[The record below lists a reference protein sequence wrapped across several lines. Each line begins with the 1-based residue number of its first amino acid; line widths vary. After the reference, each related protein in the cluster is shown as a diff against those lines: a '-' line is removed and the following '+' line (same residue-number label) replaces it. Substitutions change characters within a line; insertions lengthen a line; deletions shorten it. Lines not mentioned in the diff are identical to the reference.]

1 MSQRPILVTGF
12 DRFGTHEH
20 NSSEAI
26 ALGLAAAGD
35 PRFTCRV
42 LPTSYRRASEL
53 IETWI
58 TQEQPR
64 AVVMLG
70 LAASAEALRLERFA
84 RNRDHSESA
93 DNDGESRPDR
103 SIFRAAPEAY
113 ASTLPLE
120 RFAVA
125 LRRKGTPVELSES
138 AGGFLC
144 NHVFFRARHALE
156 LDDRQTPCGF
166 LHVPA
171 TRPGQLEP
179 WLGAV
184 SECLEV
190 LVESLESG

>member
-1 MSQRPILVTGF
+1 MMSTRPILVTGF
-12 DRFGTHEH
+12 DCFGTHDH

-26 ALGLAAAGD
+26 VLALEAAGD
-35 PRFTCRV
+35 PRFSCRV
-42 LPTSYRRASEL
+42 LPTSYRRAGEL
-53 IETWI
+53 IEAWL
-58 TQEQPR
+58 EAERPR

-70 LAASAEALRLERFA
+70 MAAGAEGLRLERFA
-84 RNRDHSESA
+84 TNRDHSESA
-93 DNDGESRPDR
+93 DNDAESRPDR
-103 SIFRAAPEAY
+103 AIFRAAPEVY

-125 LRRKGTPVELSES
+125 VRRGGTPVELSES

-144 NHVFFRARHALE
+144 NHVFFRARHVLE
-156 LDDRQTPCGF
+156 LDNCQIPCGF

-184 SECLEV
+184 SECLRV
-190 LVESLESG
+190 LVESLE

>member
-1 MSQRPILVTGF
+1 MPIRPILVTGF
-12 DRFGTHEH
+12 DRFGTHDH

-26 ALGLAAAGD
+26 TLALAAASD

-42 LPTSYRRASEL
+42 LPTSYHRAGEL
-53 IETWI
+53 IEAWLNA
-58 TQEQPR
+58 ERPA

-70 LAASAEALRLERFA
+70 LAASAEGLRLERFA
-84 RNRDHSESA
+84 RNRDQTETA
-93 DNDGESRPDR
+93 DNDGESRPD
-103 SIFRAAPEAY
+103 SVIVRAAPVAY

-125 LRRKGTPVELSES
+125 VRRRGTPVEFSES

-144 NHVFFRARHALE
+144 NHVFFRARHLLE
-156 LDDRQTPCGF
+156 LNDWQIPCGF

-190 LVESLESG
+190 LLESLESS